1 MTAMRYFVIFAAFLG
16 VIGFFGAQIKG
27 FETLRAE
34 GRTVFLEL
42 RPVDPRALML
52 GDYMALRYDQDR
64 LSNLNKDELPPK
76 GVLVFKEENGVS
88 KFARIDAGALAPNEF
103 KLAYIKQ
110 RRELDFGGPRFYFEN
125 GTAQDYEAAR
135 YGVFKVNENGKA
147 VLVNL
152 ADKER
157 AIINPKP

>member
-34 GRTVFLEL
+34 G
-42 RPVDPRALML
+42 
-52 GDYMALRYDQDR
+52 R